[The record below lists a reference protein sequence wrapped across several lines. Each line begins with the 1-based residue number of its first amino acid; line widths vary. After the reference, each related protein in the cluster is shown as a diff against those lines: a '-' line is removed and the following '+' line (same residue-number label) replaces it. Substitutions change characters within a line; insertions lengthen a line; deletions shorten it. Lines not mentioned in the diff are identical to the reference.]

1 MRVEFSRTPNP
12 FERARL
18 NNIPVLISSS
28 LLRRESARDA
38 NIPVLFGLVNDKI
51 VDEIIDAV
59 NKAEET
65 TQKRIIEEN
74 GIHHAIFPPFRSKL
88 SPPVILELA
97 TDKAEAAM
105 RVIAGKIKERE
116 EKVAKLVKDYGRSI
130 NYTKEE
136 IKASIA
142 ATYAE
147 YGYLPEA
154 IAAVDSAWAI
164 DLTPDNPDDLN
175 HEAVIIQKPKDEEGI
190 GKIINE
196 LQIASQNGGRLQ
208 SVSGICIA
216 QIGSDGNIYYK
227 HAFAVVDYGRIN
239 PDFDWDKLAN
249 LMRENG
255 NFAGGLSTVDLF
267 RNFRDLFIPDSDGMA
282 KLTIISE
289 REFKGNKRVSSWEKF
304 SRNQQQFELSID
316 ETNIETL
323 ISLSVGLVPQT

>member
-1 MRVEFSRTPNP
+1 MRIEFSRTPNP
-12 FERARL
+12 YQRGIR
-18 NNIPVLISSS
+18 NYTPVLISSS
-28 LLRRESARDA
+28 SLRRESARNA

-74 GIHHAIFPPFRSKL
+74 GIHHAVFPPFRSEL

-116 EKVAKLVKDYGRSI
+116 EKVAKLVKDYGRD
-130 NYTKEE
+130 NYSKEKRE
-136 IKASIA
+136 ALIA
-142 ATYAE
+142 AIYAE
-147 YGYLPEA
+147 CGYLPPA
-154 IAAVDSAWAI
+154 IVAVDSAWAI

-216 QIGSDGNIYYK
+216 QIGSDGEIYYK
-227 HAFAVVDYGRIN
+227 HAFVVVDDGRIN
-239 PDFDWDKLAN
+239 PDFDWQKLKN
-249 LMRENG
+249 LMKDNG
-255 NFAGGLSTVDLF
+255 HFAGGLSTKDLF
-267 RNFRDLFIPDSDGMA
+267 RDFKDLVIFEPYV
-282 KLTIISE
+282 KVQIISSSGFKHDKIVPPWN
-289 REFKGNKRVSSWEKF
+289 EFSK
-304 SRNQQQFELSID
+304 NQRIFYLSQD
-316 ETNIETL
+316 GTNIEQL
-323 ISLSVGLVPQT
+323 IAMSVGLVPQA